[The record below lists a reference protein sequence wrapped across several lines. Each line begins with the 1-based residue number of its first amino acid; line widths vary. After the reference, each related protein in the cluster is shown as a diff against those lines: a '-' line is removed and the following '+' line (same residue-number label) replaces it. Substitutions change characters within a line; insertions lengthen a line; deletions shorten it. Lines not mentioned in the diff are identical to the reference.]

1 VIGSAAL
8 AAVTLLAVQGCAPA
22 AAPDA
27 ATGVAYHGLTIADA
41 QAAYASYVTVSDSAA
56 AQGNETLGLS
66 NVGDAQWAIVKGQY
80 TALASS
86 GTAVPRYRYGQPV
99 FYVPALTGYP
109 QWFMVAVPRKID
121 TDGHLG
127 AAVNTM
133 MVFERWESTTPWGLD
148 GSAVLGQPL
157 PAIARDRDGYAI
169 NVATNDASLL
179 LRPDVLGATQ
189 AAVADEGPGSPAAAV
204 IASGP
209 WTTGMYATQAALA
222 SAEAAKG
229 LTYSWLLEG
238 APFADFE
245 LRTTDGG
252 ALVLYGM
259 YLDTTNEHPNLVA
272 GSAIPVPPEFVPLLA
287 APNEVGNHAVYANWT
302 YEFAAVDPPQTAHG
316 AKVDVIGANAG
327 PTYGHA
333 Y

>member
-27 ATGVAYHGLTIADA
+27 VTDAHHTVTIANA
-41 QAAYASYVTVSDSAA
+41 QTVYDSYLTVSDSAA

-66 NVGDAQWAIVKGQY
+66 NVSDAQWAMVKGQY
-80 TALASS
+80 TALANA
-86 GTAVPRYRYGQPV
+86 GIPVPRYRYGQPV
-99 FYVPALTGYP
+99 FYVPALSGYP
-109 QWFMVAVPRKID
+109 QWFMVAVPRKPY

-133 MVFERWESTTPWGLD
+133 MVFERYSSAAQWGLD

-157 PAIARDRDGYAI
+157 PAIARDHDGYAI
-169 NVATNDASLL
+169 NVATKDASLL

-209 WTTGMYATQAALA
+209 WTTGMYAAQSALA

-259 YLDTTNEHPNLVA
+259 YLNTTNEHPNLVA
-272 GSAIPVPPEFVPLLA
+272 GSAIPVPPEFVPLFA

-316 AKVDVIGANAG
+316 AKADVIGAGAG